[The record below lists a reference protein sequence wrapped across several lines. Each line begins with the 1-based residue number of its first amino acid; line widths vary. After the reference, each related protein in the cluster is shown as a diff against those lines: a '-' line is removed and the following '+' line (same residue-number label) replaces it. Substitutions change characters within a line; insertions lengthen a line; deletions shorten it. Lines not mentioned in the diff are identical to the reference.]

1 MAQTKN
7 EYIQQIVK
15 LELLICE
22 HGGKLDAIKSEMI
35 KEYCPFQRKDNVS
48 YNFRGKIRF
57 GTIVFIKV
65 NSVMQFYA
73 IIKPLNKDFTP
84 FARRLDMHKIMITE
98 IIKKY

>member
-1 MAQTKN
+1 MKTKE

-15 LELLICE
+15 LELFICE
-22 HGGKLDAIKSEMI
+22 HGGKLDVIKSEMV
-35 KEYCPFQRKDNVS
+35 KEYCPCKRKDNVS
-48 YNFRGKIRF
+48 YNFRGKIKY
-57 GTIVFIKV
+57 GTIEFVKV

-84 FARRLDMHKIMITE
+84 YARRLDMHKIMVAD